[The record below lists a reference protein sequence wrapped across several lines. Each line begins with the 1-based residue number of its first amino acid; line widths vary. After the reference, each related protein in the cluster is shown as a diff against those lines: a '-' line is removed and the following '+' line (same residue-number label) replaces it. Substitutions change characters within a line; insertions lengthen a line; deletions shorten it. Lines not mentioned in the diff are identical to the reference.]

1 MGDIFIEYQHLFW
14 WMAAGSVIMLIAG
27 LLIVPWI
34 VVRLPATYFAHRHRN
49 ERVVGRRHP
58 VVGAVV
64 LVFKNAVG
72 LVLVLAGIAM
82 LVLPGQGILT
92 ILIGLT
98 LLNFPGKY
106 RLERWIVT
114 RPAVLGPI
122 NWLRRRRGR
131 QPLEF

>member
-1 MGDIFIEYQHLFW
+1 MIDLFLEYQHLFW
-14 WMAAGSVIMLIAG
+14 WMAAASMVMLVAG
-27 LLIVPWI
+27 VFIVPWI
-34 VVRLPATYFAHRHRN
+34 VVRLPATYFAHRHRD

-58 VVGAVV
+58 VVGAAILVV
-64 LVFKNAVG
+64 KNAVG

-92 ILIGLT
+92 ILVGLT

-114 RPAVLGPI
+114 RPAVLEPI

-131 QPLEF
+131 PPLAF

>member
-82 LVLPGQGILT
+82 LVLPGQVILT